1 LRRRI
6 LRGKRTRTMAAKKR
20 IPASEVYIGN
30 LTVEASILSLAEQ
43 AKEDRAQAKEDRAQI
58 KIILARMDQTE
69 REIHTIAQ
77 AMMAMAQRMDARIG
91 ALEQAAR
98 TGG

>member
-1 LRRRI
+1 
-6 LRGKRTRTMAAKKR
+6 MAAKKR

-43 AKEDRAQAKEDRAQI
+43 AKEDRAQI
-58 KIILARMDQTE
+58 KAILTRMDQTE

-91 ALEQAAR
+91 TLEQAAR